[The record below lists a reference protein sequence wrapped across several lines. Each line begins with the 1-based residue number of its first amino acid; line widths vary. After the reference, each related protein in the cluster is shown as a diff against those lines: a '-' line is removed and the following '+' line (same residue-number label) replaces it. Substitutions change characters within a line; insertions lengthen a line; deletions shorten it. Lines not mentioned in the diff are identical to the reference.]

1 MDEEVDA
8 LKAKLDAFSRRLDA
22 RSREFKTTGELK
34 NEEAMGS
41 LRKRHE
47 TLNLKL
53 DRAIRAGVVSDIL
66 KLEIERD
73 FASLLDDIGRRE
85 KEFDAAA
92 IKDAQASP
100 S

>member
-22 RSREFKTTGELK
+22 RSREFKTTGKLK

-92 IKDAQASP
+92 IRDVQASP